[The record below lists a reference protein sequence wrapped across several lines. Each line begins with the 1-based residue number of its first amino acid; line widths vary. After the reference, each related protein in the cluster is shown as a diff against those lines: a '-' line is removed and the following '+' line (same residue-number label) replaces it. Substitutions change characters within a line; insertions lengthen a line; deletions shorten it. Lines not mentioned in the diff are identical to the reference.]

1 VKNHLRRGTARMLE
15 LMRFLALATIV
26 CGLMAGAPAA
36 RAQVFDASDI
46 QKPVQVDAPWRAHVG
61 DDPAWA
67 QPDFDDSNWM
77 LIDPYKHLLEYFPE
91 DHTTVIWY
99 RIRVKVAS
107 HQTGLAL
114 QENHLSRAFEV
125 YVNGE
130 RVMGSGSVSPYHPY
144 TFYASPVRTF
154 SWRDMQGGTLVIAL
168 RVHISRGEWAETF
181 PGLNYDNLM
190 IGRRPQLLDYLWLRW
205 IGTFA
210 GPGLCAFLGLIVGL
224 MALGL
229 YSVQRDRIEYLWMPL
244 VALGFLLEF
253 AWQVLLRAQNLP
265 LKWAASVDGILMLW
279 VLLSPIFMYAAFLKL
294 NIGRRTTA
302 VLAAASTLSLL
313 VVVGGDYDWMQPA
326 ARLALSLPL
335 QLIAYVAVPIV
346 LFRHWRRGNREAGI
360 LLIPAVLH
368 AVVTDFL
375 IFMGALEWVPKLST
389 WAFRVSES
397 WTTRQAGPFTL
408 QLANAGNALF
418 WISLGLIL
426 VLRTIRISREQARME
441 GDLEAARE
449 VQQVILP
456 RDMDVVPGF
465 SVETVYRPA
474 QQVGG
479 DFFQVWPAPDGGLL
493 LVLGDVAG
501 KGLPAAMQV
510 AVLVGS
516 MRTLAGRTSDPGQIL
531 AEMNDRLIGKTTGGF
546 STCLAVLLRA
556 DGSGLLASAGHPAP
570 YLNGRELE
578 MPGALPLGIVPDQT
592 YDLHPLQLEPGSR
605 LTFYSDGVLEAQNP
619 QGELLG
625 FERVGKLAG
634 LGAKEIADYAC
645 AFGQEDDITVVVI
658 ERGRGQG
665 DDGAK
670 AARETLSANIVIA
683 G

>member
-1 VKNHLRRGTARMLE
+1 VNGT
-15 LMRFLALATIV
+15 RFSLFRSVWSACLQLAV
-26 CGLMAGAPAA
+26 VGAAFLTASSIA

-46 QKPVQVDAPWRAHVG
+46 QKPVNVDAPWRAHVG
-61 DDPAWA
+61 DNPAWA
-67 QPDFDDSNWM
+67 RPDFDDSSWM
-77 LIDPYKHLLEYFPE
+77 LVDPYKHLLEYFPE

-99 RIRVKVAS
+99 RIRVKVAA

-114 QENHLSRAFEV
+114 QETHLSRAFEI
-125 YVNGE
+125 YINGN

-144 TFYASPVRTF
+144 TFYASPVQSF
-154 SWRDMQGGTLVIAL
+154 SWRDMQSGTLVIAL
-168 RVHISRGEWAETF
+168 RVHISRGEWAETS
-181 PGLNYDNLM
+181 PGLNYDNLT
-190 IGRRPQLLDYLWLRW
+190 IGRRPQLLDYFWLKW
-205 IGTFA
+205 MGTFA
-210 GPGLCAFLGLIVGL
+210 GPGFSAFLGLIVGM
-224 MALGL
+224 MALGF
-229 YSVQRDRIEYLWMPL
+229 YSVQRDRIEYLRMPI
-244 VALGFLLEF
+244 VALGYLVEF
-253 AWQVLLRAQNLP
+253 GWQALQRAQNLP
-265 LKWAASVDGILMLW
+265 LKWATCMDAVLMLW

-294 NIGRRTTA
+294 KIGRTVIV
-302 VLAAASTLSLL
+302 VLAVASALSVV

-346 LFRHWRRGNREAGI
+346 LFLHWRRGNREAGI
-360 LLIPAVLH
+360 LLIPALLH

-375 IFMGALEWVPKLST
+375 ILMGALEWIPRLST
-389 WAFRVSES
+389 WASRVGES

-441 GDLEAARE
+441 SDLEAARE

-456 RDMDVVPGF
+456 KDMDVVPGF

-516 MRTLAGRTSDPGQIL
+516 VRTLAGRTSDPGQIL
-531 AEMNDRLIGKTTGGF
+531 SEMNERLIGKTTGGF
-546 STCLAVLLRA
+546 STCLAMLLRA
-556 DGSGLLASAGHPAP
+556 DGTGFLASAGHPAP
-570 YLNGRELE
+570 FLNGRELE
-578 MPGALPLGIVPDQT
+578 MPGALPLGIAANQA
-592 YDLHPLQLEPGSR
+592 YELHPLRLEPGGR
-605 LTFYSDGVLEAQNP
+605 LMFYSDGVLEAQSP
-619 QGELLG
+619 DGELLG
-625 FERVGKLAG
+625 FDRVGKLAG

-658 ERGRGQG
+658 ERGRGPAEA
-665 DDGAK
+665 DLSKMASRIL
-670 AARETLSANIVIA
+670 AAA